1 MPKKPHKPQ
10 EIVLQ
15 RLPSLVNHQELCAIG
30 MERREIPD
38 ECITASSS
46 SPHSAPIYARL
57 NCNEGAWSASSDSK
71 DHFLQIDLG
80 AVYDVTSVA
89 TQGDG
94 DRGDYVTA
102 YKLKYSLDGVSW
114 EYCLEMGKKDSQVF
128 EGNKDCTSV
137 VRRDLSPRVQAKF
150 VRFCPVKWIQ
160 SPTMRVEVYGVP
172 SRNVTYDTTLKI
184 TDIHGMGIQG
194 CPTLQFKIQLFGEK
208 GFTRRIPLEIS
219 ATVEDRDTA
228 EDMTYKRKLIA
239 ADVGWV
245 KHIKMTYENGNDVS
259 TDDRPSLIQ
268 RIRRLSSSGDSSS
281 LIQQE
286 SGFFVDQ
293 LDVDIG
299 ESGQHFTFP
308 CKQWLVQRNT
318 AFDATHRHKSRIA
331 SATSN
336 IAIDDEDFEHLLHQ
350 EREDTSA
357 EEWKSIKASQGIRT
371 WRRDPKKMET
381 TPLTKTTF
389 DLEGIPFDD
398 AIQLISN
405 LELRKKWDMT
415 FQKVIIL
422 EDEGDAH
429 ILYCCLRMPRLFRM
443 CDLVIS
449 TKNKRYHGDEPCHV
463 TAWCSTSHSSVSE
476 EATATLKRLNVRL
489 SGLVIRPKDDGS
501 QSSKVTLLTRMK
513 ITEATSWP
521 LKSTYLNGH
530 PAQWIKQLHEYYR
543 EHGIEKVK
551 ETDPLMEQN
560 DDEVF

>member
-1 MPKKPHKPQ
+1 MA
-10 EIVLQ
+10 E
-15 RLPSLVNHQELCAIG
+15 
-30 MERREIPD
+30 
-38 ECITASSS
+38 
-46 SPHSAPIYARL
+46 
-57 NCNEGAWSASSDSK
+57 
-71 DHFLQIDLG
+71 
-80 AVYDVTSVA
+80 
-89 TQGDG
+89 
-94 DRGDYVTA
+94 
-102 YKLKYSLDGVSW
+102 
-114 EYCLEMGKKDSQVF
+114 
-128 EGNKDCTSV
+128 
-137 VRRDLSPRVQAKF
+137 
-150 VRFCPVKWIQ
+150 
-160 SPTMRVEVYGVP
+160 
-172 SRNVTYDTTLKI
+172 
-184 TDIHGMGIQG
+184 
-194 CPTLQFKIQLFGEK
+194 GEK
-208 GFTRRIPLEIS
+208 
-219 ATVEDRDTA
+219 
-228 EDMTYKRKLIA
+228 
-239 ADVGWV
+239 V
-245 KHIKMTYENGNDVS
+245 KDIRMTYENGNDVS

-268 RIRRLSSSGDSSS
+268 RIRRISSSGDSSS

-299 ESGQHFTFP
+299 ESGQ
-308 CKQWLVQRNT
+308 QWLVQRNT
-318 AFDATHRHKSRIA
+318 AFDA
-331 SATSN
+331 
-336 IAIDDEDFEHLLHQ
+336 
-350 EREDTSA
+350 
-357 EEWKSIKASQGIRT
+357 
-371 WRRDPKKMET
+371 KMET

-422 EDEGDAH
+422 EDGGDEH
-429 ILYCCLRMPRLFRM
+429 IVYCCLRMPRLFRM

-513 ITEATSWP
+513 ITEATSWL